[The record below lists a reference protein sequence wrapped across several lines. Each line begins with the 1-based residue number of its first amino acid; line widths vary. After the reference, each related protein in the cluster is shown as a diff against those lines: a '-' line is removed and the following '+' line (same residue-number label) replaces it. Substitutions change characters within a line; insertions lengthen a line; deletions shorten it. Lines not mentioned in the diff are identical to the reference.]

1 VILSG
6 RRVILRPATVDDVAR
21 LTSIRGEPL
30 VAQRWGELGDREI
43 EEDYIGDDRV
53 FVVEA
58 DGEVIGAIQYEEEE
72 DPMYRHAGIDIFLT
86 TTRHDQGFGSEAV
99 GVLARYLIH
108 ERGHHRLTVDPAAD
122 NAAAIRAYEKV
133 GFRAVGVM
141 RSYER
146 GPDGTWHDG
155 LLMEMLADELTYMAG
170 PDPDEWS
177 KELASESLA
186 TGDPTAW
193 FEQLYAAAEL
203 GEAVVPWDRGA
214 PRLLLV
220 QWAEARQLDGEGKR
234 ALVVGCG
241 FGDDAEYVAA
251 LGFETVAFD
260 VAPSAVRS
268 AERRF
273 PDSSVEYI
281 VADLLDPPARWRGA
295 FDLVVESHTVQSL
308 PDPPRRDAIS
318 QVARMVGPGGTL
330 IVIAA
335 ARDEG
340 TDPVEGPPWPLTRDE
355 IDAFA
360 TGDLQPVQIEDM
372 LDPADPDVR
381 RWRAEFH
388 RHESD

>member
-1 VILSG
+1 
-6 RRVILRPATVDDVAR
+6 VILRGDRVVLRNATDDDVAR
-21 LTSIRGEPL
+21 LTAIRGEPEI
-30 VAQRWGELGDREI
+30 ARRWGVIEDGEI
-43 EEDYIGDDRV
+43 EE
-53 FVVEA
+53 FVTDEKTFVI
-58 DGEVIGAIQYEEEE
+58 EVDTEVVGATQWDEED
-72 DPMYRHAGIDIFLT
+72 DPMYRSASIDVYVT
-86 TTRHDQGFGSEAV
+86 TPRHGQGLGSEAV
-99 GVLARYLIH
+99 RVLARYLIE
-108 ERGHHRLTVDPAAD
+108 ERGHHRLTIDPAAD

-133 GFRAVGVM
+133 GFRPVGVM

-146 GPDGTWHDG
+146 GPDGAFHDG
-155 LLMEMLADELTYMAG
+155 VLMEMLADELTDDAG
-170 PDPDEWS
+170 PDPGERS
-177 KELASESLA
+177 KDIGTESLP
-186 TGDPTAW
+186 TGDPTGW

-241 FGDDAEYVAA
+241 FGDDAEYVAG

-260 VAPSAVRS
+260 VAPTAVRS

-273 PDSSVEYI
+273 PDSNVEYV

-318 QVARMVGPGGTL
+318 QVAGMVGPGGTL
-330 IVIAA
+330 IVMAA

-340 TDPVEGPPWPLTRDE
+340 ADPVEGPPWPLTREE

-360 TGDLQPVQIEDM
+360 TGALEQVQIEDM

-381 RWRAEFH
+381 RWRAEF
-388 RHESD
+388 RHQDSS

>member
-21 LTSIRGEPL
+21 LTSIRGEPE
-30 VAQRWGELGDREI
+30 VARRWGDLEGGKL
-43 EEDYIGDDRV
+43 EEFLSDEKT
-53 FVVEA
+53 FVVET

-72 DPMYRHAGIDIFLT
+72 DPMYRRAGIDIFVT
-86 TTRHDQGFGSEAV
+86 TPRHGQGFGSEAV
-99 GVLARYLIH
+99 RVLARYLIE
-108 ERGHHRLTVDPAAD
+108 ERGHHRLTIDPAAD
-122 NAAAIRAYEKV
+122 NEAAIRAYEKV
-133 GFRAVGVM
+133 GFRPVGVM

-155 LLMEMLADELTYMAG
+155 LLMEMLADELTDMAG
-170 PDPDEWS
+170 SDPGERS
-177 KELASESLA
+177 KDIATQSLA
-186 TGDPTAW
+186 TGDPTSW
-193 FEQLYAAAEL
+193 FEPLYAAAEL

-214 PRLLLV
+214 PRLPLV
-220 QWAEARQLDGEGKR
+220 QWAEARQLGGKGRR

-241 FGDDAEYVAA
+241 FGDDAEYVAG

-260 VAPSAVRS
+260 VAPTAVRS

-273 PDSSVEYI
+273 PDSNVEYI

-318 QVARMVGPGGTL
+318 QVARMVGPGGRL

-340 TDPVEGPPWPLTRDE
+340 ADPVEGPPWPLTREE
-355 IDAFA
+355 IEAFA
-360 TGDLQPVQIEDM
+360 KDALQPVQIEDM
-372 LDPADPDVR
+372 IDPADPDVR
-381 RWRAEFH
+381 RWRAEF
-388 RHESD
+388 RRQESS